1 MSTHEILIPFAVLVG
16 SAALVSWINI
26 KIKFA
31 PTEAQAKKDIRRIF
45 LIIFGVLQWVAFA
58 YLLWWII
65 KQFMADT
72 PITTRN
78 LMWILLA
85 AFGLFHTY
93 MMVWI
98 WLLML
103 LLGKFKELLFQNVD
117 VTMALMKHAE
127 KTASRKGG
135 A

>member
-1 MSTHEILIPFAVLVG
+1 
-16 SAALVSWINI
+16 
-26 KIKFA
+26 
-31 PTEAQAKKDIRRIF
+31 
-45 LIIFGVLQWVAFA
+45 
-58 YLLWWII
+58 
-65 KQFMADT
+65 MADT